1 MAKKGIQKF
10 NNIALLAKLG
20 GVNNMKKL
28 LKKSDFRIEGLFD
41 RFITNWVVN
50 EKKVMAI
57 MLIMAVVF
65 PLFFNQRYILSIL
78 INFCIYAILALSLN
92 LLTGFMGITSLGH
105 AAFYGLGAY
114 TAAILGTRYGLNMAI
129 TFPAGMIV
137 AAVLAF
143 LLGLPAIKSPVR
155 HLAIITLGFC
165 EIIRITEFNWFSLT
179 GGPNGIHSI
188 PTLSILGIEFSSMTQ
203 RYYIALILL
212 IVTYYIM
219 FSITNSRVGRAISAV
234 RDNEIAAE
242 SMGVNVYMSKL
253 IVFTISAAF
262 AGLAG
267 AFYAH
272 HVQFISPVSFAFEQS
287 VLILGMVILGGMGN
301 LRGSLIGAM
310 VLSLIP
316 ELLRGMLYYRQVLY
330 GLIIVALMVIRP
342 SGLLGKYNFRYI
354 RQKKYFEDSINQ

>member
-1 MAKKGIQKF
+1 
-10 NNIALLAKLG
+10 
-20 GVNNMKKL
+20 MKKL
-28 LKKSDFRIEGLFD
+28 FKIDDSDKNKTSLFD
-41 RFITNWVVN
+41 RIITTWVVN
-50 EKKVMAI
+50 EKKGMIILLIIAI
-57 MLIMAVVF
+57 VIPLIV
-65 PLFFNQRYILSIL
+65 NERYFLSVL
-78 INFCIYAILALSLN
+78 INFCIFAILSLSLN

-114 TAAILGTRYGLNMAI
+114 TAAILSTRYGFNMAI

-137 AAVLAF
+137 AAMFAF
-143 LLGLPAIKSPVR
+143 LLGLPAIKAPVR

-165 EIIRITEFNWFSLT
+165 EIVRIVEFNWFSLT

-188 PTLSILGIEFSSMTQ
+188 PTFSLFGIGFPQMIQ

-212 IVTYYIM
+212 ITTYYII
-219 FSITNSRVGRAISAV
+219 FSITNSRAGRAISAV

-253 IVFTISAAF
+253 IIFTISAAF

-272 HVQFISPVSFAFEQS
+272 HYSFISPISFAFEQS
-287 VLILGMVILGGMGN
+287 ILILGMVILGGMGN
-301 LRGSLIGAM
+301 LRGSLIGAFL
-310 VLSLIP
+310 LSLLP

-330 GLIIVALMVIRP
+330 GLIIVVLMVSRP

-354 RQKKYFEDSINQ
+354 KQKKYFETNINQ